1 MFNLFIQKKN
11 NREMQNIPS
20 PVWEELITKSTD
32 LVQNASRK
40 IPIHKKEHTTKIFES
55 I

>member
-1 MFNLFIQKKN
+1 
-11 NREMQNIPS
+11 
-20 PVWEELITKSTD
+20 

-55 I
+55 IW